1 LNTSSSTLNNW
12 MCNKYFI
19 LAFRLDCMNT
29 KAIFC
34 TTFIIATG
42 VCFVIPEITISYGLA
57 NTHHGNDT
65 TTKIQENDSNT
76 TAIKAPS
83 HKDYAYRLQV
93 KVEGLDQQEVNVSS
107 SANTASGISV
117 AKGSQLI
124 DSRFNTRTIY
134 VYLYG
139 NHSAEVNSFNTC
151 AVRLNGTKVCENTIL
166 EGELV
171 LLNFNTF
178 K

>member
-1 LNTSSSTLNNW
+1 
-12 MCNKYFI
+12 M
-19 LAFRLDCMNT
+19 
-29 KAIFC
+29 
-34 TTFIIATG
+34 FIIAIE
-42 VCFVIPEITISYGLA
+42 VCFANPEIAVSYGLA
-57 NTHHGNDT
+57 NTQDGNDT
-65 TTKIQENDSNT
+65 TTKIQEQHSNI

-83 HKDYAYRLQV
+83 DKDYAFRLQV

-124 DSRFNTRTIY
+124 DSRLNTKTIY

-151 AVRLNGTKVCENTIL
+151 AVRLNGTKVCENTII

>member
-1 LNTSSSTLNNW
+1 
-12 MCNKYFI
+12 M
-19 LAFRLDCMNT
+19 
-29 KAIFC
+29 
-34 TTFIIATG
+34 
-42 VCFVIPEITISYGLA
+42 
-57 NTHHGNDT
+57 
-65 TTKIQENDSNT
+65 
-76 TAIKAPS
+76 
-83 HKDYAYRLQV
+83 
-93 KVEGLDQQEVNVSS
+93 DQQEVNVSS

-124 DSRFNTRTIY
+124 DSRLNTKTIY

-151 AVRLNGTKVCENTIL
+151 AVRLNGTKVCENTIM